1 MQKGEKKFPV
11 RILFAMTDSQHEKL
25 KILARKAGLSKSA
38 YIRRMIDGVVPQE
51 RPPVDFQKILTQMR
65 YISNSMNQLARKA
78 NSTGHVDAEKIQ
90 MLAEQFK
97 PLASMLYRYVTL
109 PIKRNEDAE
118 VLADY
123 FRKGGR

>member
-1 MQKGEKKFPV
+1 MKKGEKKFPERV
-11 RILFAMTDSQHEKL
+11 EIKVESSQLEKL
-25 KILARKAGLSKSA
+25 ETLSRKAGLSKSA